1 MLHIVSTP
9 IGNLEDLSYRQAY
22 TLAWSDV
29 ILAEDTRS
37 AHKLM
42 GGIESIFG
50 VKRKAEQQFW
60 SYYKEV
66 EFEKLPDVLDLLRND
81 KVVSLISDAGTPL
94 VSDPGFLLM
103 KQVIRENLQY
113 TVIPGPSAVITALI
127 HSGVNAQNF
136 QFVGFLPKKNGEL
149 MKAVDQMKR
158 MKEMNKDIAIV
169 FFESA
174 QRMNETLSILN
185 TILPEV
191 HVTICREMTKKFEEV
206 LRGTPAELMKHKGL
220 KGELT
225 VVIQ

>member
-1 MLHIVSTP
+1 MLYIVSTP

-22 TLAWSDV
+22 TLAWSDI
-29 ILAEDTRS
+29 ILSEDTRS

-50 VKRKAEQQFW
+50 VKRKPEQQFW

-66 EFEKLPDVLDLLRND
+66 EFEKLPDVLDQLRND

-103 KQVIRENLQY
+103 KQVIRENLSY

-127 HSGVNAQNF
+127 HAGVNARNF
-136 QFVGFLPKKNGEL
+136 QFMGFLPKKTGEL
-149 MKAVDQMKR
+149 NKVIIQMKT
-158 MKEMNKDIAIV
+158 MKEMNKDLAIV

-174 QRMNETLSILN
+174 QRMKETLESLNSILPDVQVA
-185 TILPEV
+185 IS
-191 HVTICREMTKKFEEV
+191 REMTKKFEEIH
-206 LRGTPAELMKHKGL
+206 RGTPAELAKHKGF